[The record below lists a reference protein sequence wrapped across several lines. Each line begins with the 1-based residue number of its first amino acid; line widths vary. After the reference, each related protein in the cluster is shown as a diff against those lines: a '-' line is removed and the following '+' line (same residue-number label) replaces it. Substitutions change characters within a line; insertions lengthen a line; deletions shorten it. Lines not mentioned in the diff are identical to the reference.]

1 MSRWKHSDRVQE
13 DKISHFP
20 DEIFHYILSFL
31 SKRYAVATC
40 ICLSRWKLLWTW
52 LTNLRFSDRHT
63 STSCLN
69 EKYRIAHNLPDD
81 TLTWFQNFLSRVLL
95 SSSGDVDKFY
105 LSFLNIRDL
114 SLLKFWVS
122 HAIELHHSSSSGD
135 HRKHLKLSSWVLIFF
150 FFGVPPSG
158 KGFPNVKILNLE
170 VFLFDRPMTKNLFSV
185 CPVIEDLSTK
195 VYAVNI
201 DPAIHF
207 TLSSPTLKRLT
218 FHLVNWGPRGFSD
231 LHKIM
236 IRAPNVAYLWIFT
249 WERYENFCLSM

>member
-52 LTNLRFSDRHT
+52 LTNLRFSDKHT

-81 TLTWFQNFLSRVLL
+81 TLTWFQNFLSRVFI

-105 LSFLNIRDL
+105 PSFLNIRDL

-135 HRKHLKLSSWVLIFF
+135 HRKHLKLSSWVLIFL
-150 FFGVPPSG
+150 S
-158 KGFPNVKILNLE
+158 
-170 VFLFDRPMTKNLFSV
+170 VFLPLERASQMSRFLILKCFCS
-185 CPVIEDLSTK
+185 IDLWLRSFFLC
-195 VYAVNI
+195 V
-201 DPAIHF
+201 
-207 TLSSPTLKRLT
+207 LWLK
-218 FHLVNWGPRGFSD
+218 
-231 LHKIM
+231 
-236 IRAPNVAYLWIFT
+236 IF
-249 WERYENFCLSM
+249 